1 MVLEKLSLDPV
12 IVGTLSVVAVAV
24 LWLMGVRGADLAAA
38 GILIVGVMTLF
49 GDRYP
54 IMRVAVLVGSVV
66 VFIAIMTGVIPK
78 FRRSYCYPR
87 CCPAWYWYTRGHSI
101 RMRIRNQPTIW
112 RRQFGKNQENIAKQ
126 KLE

>member
-49 GDRYP
+49 GDRYHD
-54 IMRVAVLVGSVV
+54 
-66 VFIAIMTGVIPK
+66 
-78 FRRSYCYPR
+78 
-87 CCPAWYWYTRGHSI
+87 WGHS
-101 RMRIRNQPTIW
+101 
-112 RRQFGKNQENIAKQ
+112 
-126 KLE
+126 

>member
-1 MVLEKLSLDPV
+1 MWDCGFRKAFLRP
-12 IVGTLSVVAVAV
+12 GH
-24 LWLMGVRGADLAAA
+24 RGNPIGGGA

-78 FRRSYCYPR
+78 TVPPLILLSAVLPCVVLVYSRPLYSNEDTES
-87 CCPAWYWYTRGHSI
+87 ADD
-101 RMRIRNQPTIW
+101 MEEAIW
-112 RRQFGKNQENIAKQ
+112 
-126 KLE
+126 

>member
-54 IMRVAVLVGSVV
+54 IMRVAVLV

-78 FRRSYCYPR
+78 TVPPLILLSAVLPCVVLVYSRPLYSNEDTES
-87 CCPAWYWYTRGHSI
+87 ADD
-101 RMRIRNQPTIW
+101 MEEAIW
-112 RRQFGKNQENIAKQ
+112 
-126 KLE
+126 

>member
-54 IMRVAVLVGSVV
+54 IMRVAVRSVV

-78 FRRSYCYPR
+78 TVPPLILLSAVLPCVVLVYSRPLYSNEDTES
-87 CCPAWYWYTRGHSI
+87 ADD
-101 RMRIRNQPTIW
+101 MEEAIW
-112 RRQFGKNQENIAKQ
+112 
-126 KLE
+126 

>member
-1 MVLEKLSLDPV
+1 VVLEKLSLDPV
-12 IVGTLSVVAVAV
+12 IVGTLAVAASAV
-24 LWLMGVRGADLAAA
+24 RWLMGVRGADLAAA

-78 FRRSYCYPR
+78 TVPPLILLSAVLPCVVLVYSRPLYSNEDTES
-87 CCPAWYWYTRGHSI
+87 AGD
-101 RMRIRNQPTIW
+101 MEEAIW
-112 RRQFGKNQENIAKQ
+112 
-126 KLE
+126 

>member
-78 FRRSYCYPR
+78 TVPPLILLSAVLPCVVLV
-87 CCPAWYWYTRGHSI
+87 YTRPIYSNEDTESADD
-101 RMRIRNQPTIW
+101 MEEAIW
-112 RRQFGKNQENIAKQ
+112 
-126 KLE
+126 

>member
-12 IVGTLSVVAVAV
+12 IVGTLSVGGRRRAMAH
-24 LWLMGVRGADLAAA
+24 GVRGADLAAA

-78 FRRSYCYPR
+78 TVPPLILLSAVLPCVVLVYSRPLYSNEDTES
-87 CCPAWYWYTRGHSI
+87 ADD
-101 RMRIRNQPTIW
+101 MEEAIW
-112 RRQFGKNQENIAKQ
+112 
-126 KLE
+126 